1 MSVVLSTIRE
11 NDEFN
16 EIPEHGETMAVQ
28 KPQMTTTSLTN
39 AIAPLAQSART
50 ITKDVAGYWSEVF
63 GRLSLLDWGWIVAS
77 G

>member
-28 KPQMTTTSLTN
+28 KPGMTTTSLTN
-39 AIAPLAQSART
+39 AMAPLVQSART
-50 ITKDVAGYWSEVF
+50 ITKDVAGYWSEVL
-63 GRLSLLDWGWIVAS
+63 GCLNLVGIGL
-77 G
+77 